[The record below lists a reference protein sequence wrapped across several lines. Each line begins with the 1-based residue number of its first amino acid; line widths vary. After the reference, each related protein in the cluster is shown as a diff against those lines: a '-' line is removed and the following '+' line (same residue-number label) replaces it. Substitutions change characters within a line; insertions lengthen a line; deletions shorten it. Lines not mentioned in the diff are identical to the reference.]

1 MPIVLQFKSVG
12 TSKQL
17 SINMMEILRSSNS
30 TNSKAEFSFLHF
42 LSCIFISR
50 ICQRPHTVLWSWV

>member
-12 TSKQL
+12 MSKQL

-30 TNSKAEFSFLHF
+30 SNSKAEFSFLHF
-42 LSCIFISR
+42 HISNLSAS
-50 ICQRPHTVLWSWV
+50 PHRFVVMG